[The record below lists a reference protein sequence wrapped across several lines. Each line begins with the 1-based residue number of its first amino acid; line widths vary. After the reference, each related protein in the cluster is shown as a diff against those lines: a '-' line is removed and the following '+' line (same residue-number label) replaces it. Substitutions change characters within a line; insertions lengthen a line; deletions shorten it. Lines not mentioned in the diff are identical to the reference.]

1 MLLATSPTLIILIH
15 REQLAVSKALPYL
28 WPHVSLTFFLD
39 DVCVMMFVRVCVCVP
54 VHLCAGVGQGTGLRL
69 EKRGVTCLR
78 SYIQLATV

>member
-1 MLLATSPTLIILIH
+1 MLLAVSPTLIILSH

-39 DVCVMMFVRVCVCVP
+39 DVCACVCVP
-54 VHLCAGVGQGTGLRL
+54 VRLCAGVGQGTGLRL

-78 SYIQLATV
+78 LYIQLATV